1 MKKVINQLEN
11 NFKLNKIQNSEF
23 DKFKFSV
30 MKVES
35 ESYDIEGIGHV
46 SYLNSKAL
54 FGLMRIESIIINP
67 IQVDASLFS
76 IEYMKIINNKTTIIE
91 QYDTLLNSERKE
103 DEFINIRNKYKD
115 YEKINEDKHWYD
127 DLLYKSSFRIATN
140 KKNDDVS
147 ENCINECVSV
157 YIEQLKNSD
166 KCDIDLKK
174 QKTHKYSDG
183 LIENGGPSTDVFN
196 KGIGQEKTKEFFNK
210 VVFFNE

>member
-103 DEFINIRNKYKD
+103 DEFINIRNK
-115 YEKINEDKHWYD
+115 
-127 DLLYKSSFRIATN
+127 
-140 KKNDDVS
+140 
-147 ENCINECVSV
+147 
-157 YIEQLKNSD
+157 
-166 KCDIDLKK
+166 
-174 QKTHKYSDG
+174 
-183 LIENGGPSTDVFN
+183 
-196 KGIGQEKTKEFFNK
+196 
-210 VVFFNE
+210 

>member
-1 MKKVINQLEN
+1 
-11 NFKLNKIQNSEF
+11 
-23 DKFKFSV
+23 
-30 MKVES
+30 
-35 ESYDIEGIGHV
+35 
-46 SYLNSKAL
+46 
-54 FGLMRIESIIINP
+54 MRIESIIINP
-67 IQVDASLFS
+67 IQVDAPLFS

-147 ENCINECVSV
+147 ENCINECVSA

-174 QKTHKYSDG
+174 QKAHKYSDG